1 MPNPINNKP
10 YILILILLTT
20 LLPVFAL
27 IQFPDCEG
35 FYVLIPNPMKIK
47 QTKIEFLTLKEI
59 FFFFLILIFVSI
71 KKKKK
76 KKLKQFW
83 NISMSTSRPHPPHL
97 FSEYINESEY
107 F

>member
-10 YILILILLTT
+10 YILILILLKT

-47 QTKIEFLTLKEI
+47 QTEIEFLTL
-59 FFFFLILIFVSI
+59 
-71 KKKKK
+71 
-76 KKLKQFW
+76 
-83 NISMSTSRPHPPHL
+83 R
-97 FSEYINESEY
+97 
-107 F
+107 